1 MHPVRRPGAGI
12 SYFLTIIIG
21 QVRIIYILHYII
33 YNIYKIL
40 YILYIYILSHS
51 NWSPGVENNKNTSL
65 SNKEQRNDFLMKDSA
80 LEGKKIDLREK
91 IKTDDERFVEI

>member
-1 MHPVRRPGAGI
+1 MHPVRRPGAGV

-21 QVRIIYILHYII
+21 QVRIIYI
-33 YNIYKIL
+33 IL
-40 YILYIYILSHS
+40 YILSHS

-91 IKTDDERFVEI
+91 IKTDDERMVEI